1 MMIMKRVDKKAF
13 LAIPLST
20 MLVLAACGGENTNDA
35 ENDPNNTNE
44 TTENAP
50 EDGENNN
57 ETAMDEEGA
66 LDADPDEPIAIVN
79 GEEIPMEE
87 LQMQMSQY
95 EMLFAQQGMDPEDEE
110 NAAMI
115 QELQQDI
122 LDLLVNQEL
131 LNQEADAQNIEVS
144 DEEVEEELDQMR
156 EQFEEEEEFEQALEM
171 QNYTLEQLEDDI
183 RQMKRVQEL
192 QTMAHLDEDQ
202 YTVSEDEAREYYEEI
217 VMSNPEI
224 GEFEDI
230 QEDIENELKLD
241 LYLDDLREQAEI
253 EILI

>member
-1 MMIMKRVDKKAF
+1 MKRVDKKAF

-35 ENDPNNTNE
+35 ENDPNNMNE

-50 EDGENNN
+50 EEGENNN

-66 LDADPDEPIAIVN
+66 VDADPDEPIAIVN

>member
-1 MMIMKRVDKKAF
+1 MKRVDKKAF

-171 QNYTLEQLEDDI
+171 QNYTLEQLEEDI

>member
-1 MMIMKRVDKKAF
+1 MMKMKRVDKKAF

-50 EDGENNN
+50 EEGENNN

-66 LDADPDEPIAIVN
+66 VDADPDEPIAIVN

-131 LNQEADAQNIEVS
+131 LSQEADAQNIEVS

>member
-1 MMIMKRVDKKAF
+1 MKRVDKKAF

-50 EDGENNN
+50 EEGENNN

-66 LDADPDEPIAIVN
+66 VDADPDEPIAIVN

-131 LNQEADAQNIEVS
+131 LSQEADAQNIEVS

>member
-1 MMIMKRVDKKAF
+1 MKRVDKKAF

-20 MLVLAACGGENTNDA
+20 MLVLAACGGENTNDV

-44 TTENAP
+44 TTENVP
-50 EDGENNN
+50 EDGGNNN
-57 ETAMDEEGA
+57 ETAMNEEGA
-66 LDADPDEPIAIVN
+66 LEADPDEPIAIVN

-95 EMLFAQQGMDPEDEE
+95 EMLLAQQGLDPEDEE
-110 NAAMI
+110 NVAMI

-144 DEEVEEELDQMR
+144 DEQVEEELDQMR

-192 QTMAHLDEDQ
+192 QTMAHLDEDL
-202 YTVSEDEAREYYEEI
+202 YEVSEDEAREYYEEI
-217 VMSNPEI
+217 VMNNPQI

>member
-1 MMIMKRVDKKAF
+1 MKRVDKKAF